1 MNKYR
6 LVIMIVLIMM
16 TLFYLLGIVDISN
29 VTNFA
34 FTSSALIFSISSAID
49 TFATENRVEVII
61 RFILDTITIGL
72 PILIPN
78 LKDAELVK
86 QK

>member
-6 LVIMIVLIMM
+6 LAIMIVLIMM

-34 FTSSALIFSISSAID
+34 FTSSALIFRNIYYS
-49 TFATENRVEVII
+49 
-61 RFILDTITIGL
+61 
-72 PILIPN
+72 
-78 LKDAELVK
+78 
-86 QK
+86 